1 MDKYE
6 NEGTIDDYKE
16 KLQLPKNLAKKP
28 IKEGEEKNDPSKQ
41 IPEELWERIDKVQ
54 EIGGP
59 GALNNIM

>member
-41 IPEELWERIDKVQ
+41 NYGKE
-54 EIGGP
+54 
-59 GALNNIM
+59 

>member
-1 MDKYE
+1 M
-6 NEGTIDDYKE
+6 
-16 KLQLPKNLAKKP
+16 AKKP

-59 GALNNIM
+59 GALYNIIQGVLNKSN